1 MHELE
6 DVLKNKKNNMIGA
19 NEDRQQKQKTEIGSP
34 ARETERLKVKVGIG
48 SEETSEGCVKQLQ
61 RDVKD

>member
-1 MHELE
+1 
-6 DVLKNKKNNMIGA
+6 MIGA
-19 NEDRQQKQKTEIGSP
+19 DEDRQQKQKTEIGSP
-34 ARETERLKVKVGIG
+34 ARETERLKGKVGID